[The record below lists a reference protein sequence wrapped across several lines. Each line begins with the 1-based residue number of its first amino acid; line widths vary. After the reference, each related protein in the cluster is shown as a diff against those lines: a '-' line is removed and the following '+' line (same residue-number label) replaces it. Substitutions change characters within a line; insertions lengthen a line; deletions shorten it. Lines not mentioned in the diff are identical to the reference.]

1 MNAITHLQRDKK
13 LKPLIRSLPE
23 VKLKKR
29 KHIHL
34 EMCAS
39 IISQQLSIKVAEV
52 INNRFLNLFS
62 TKYPTPDDILK
73 IKTETLRGIGLSNA
87 KAAYLHNVC
96 EFFKTH
102 GVTDASLNKMD
113 DETLIDFLVQ
123 IKGIG
128 RWTAEM
134 ILIFSMGRE
143 DVFAVDDLGIQL
155 SMADLYQ
162 LETKP
167 AKQFKEEMKT
177 IAEKWRPYRTYA
189 CRYLWAW
196 RNAK

>member
-128 RWTAEM
+128 RWTA
-134 ILIFSMGRE
+134 
-143 DVFAVDDLGIQL
+143 
-155 SMADLYQ
+155 
-162 LETKP
+162 
-167 AKQFKEEMKT
+167 
-177 IAEKWRPYRTYA
+177 
-189 CRYLWAW
+189 
-196 RNAK
+196 